1 MNFPHSF
8 LFSRDL
14 RRRTTPFT
22 RLGLFLCFMC
32 ALAPFSFAQAPGGS
46 IIGTVTE
53 KHAGPLAGARVSVS
67 NARTGFTTSVST
79 DVNGQFTMEN
89 LPLGAYKVA
98 ISANGLVTQEVT
110 VTVKAAHKSKLNA
123 SLKPPPPL
131 PPK

>member
-32 ALAPFSFAQAPGGS
+32 ALAPFSFAQTPGGS

-67 NARTGFTTSVST
+67 NARTGFT
-79 DVNGQFTMEN
+79 DQRVNRRERSIHRG
-89 LPLGAYKVA
+89 
-98 ISANGLVTQEVT
+98 
-110 VTVKAAHKSKLNA
+110 
-123 SLKPPPPL
+123 KPACWARTRSRSRPTAW
-131 PPK
+131 